1 MRPVLLDSSVL
12 IDVLRGRP
20 EAVAYLDRTRAATA
34 LVSVTPVRTEVLGGI
49 RSDGV
54 RVTLD
59 LLREI
64 HWLDVTIDL
73 ADVAAGLSRRFRPAH
88 SGVGVVDYLVAAG
101 SIHIDAGLA
110 TMNIRHF
117 PMFPGLE
124 RPY

>member
-110 TMNIRHF
+110 TMNVRHF

>member
-20 EAVAYLDRTRAATA
+20 EAVAYLVRTRAVTA

-64 HWLDVTIDL
+64 HWLDITIDL

-88 SGVGVVDYLVAAG
+88 SGIGVVDYLLAAG
-101 SIHIDAGLA
+101 SIQIDAGLA
-110 TMNIRHF
+110 TMNVRACLKCC
-117 PMFPGLE
+117 P
-124 RPY
+124 R